1 MVFSSAIFLYV
12 YLPVV
17 LGIYFVLPA
26 RARNLLLLISS
37 IFFYTW
43 GEGVL
48 VGVMLGSA
56 AVDYLAARVIDAG
69 FPAAVR
75 SGAIPMGPDRT
86 RRQRAALAGSVVVNL
101 TLLGVFKYFNFAL
114 DNCNAALVALGLSDL
129 VWVGI
134 PAVVLPLGISFYT
147 FQSMSY
153 TIDVYR
159 GHVRPARRF
168 IDFACFVTMFPQ
180 LVAGPIVRYRD
191 VEKELIRRRTE
202 IGDFAYGVRRF
213 VIGLGKK
220 LLIADVL
227 QGPVDRIFALPPDQI
242 SPDVAW
248 IGAVFFCLQLY
259 YDFSGYSDMA
269 IGLGRM
275 LGFRFPE
282 NFRYPYIAR
291 TVAEFWTRWHI
302 TLSAWLRD
310 YVFVSL
316 GGYRVG
322 RGRAAFNLIL
332 TFLLCGLW
340 HGASWNFVIF
350 GASMGVLIALERLVR
365 IRRRAWFIKTPVS
378 HVYMVLVIV
387 MHMVLFRA
395 ETLSGAW
402 VLIRALWGFPVSGD
416 APFAASDFLNGEILL
431 AAAVGVIFSLP
442 VIPWLHGRWTRFVA
456 GLRDGV
462 PALGAEA
469 LRQSALL
476 LAVGAIAAAC
486 SMKLAVGTFQPFIYF
501 RF

>member
-180 LVAGPIVRYRD
+180 LVAGFNPLFGIGRENCQSLSRGD
-191 VEKELIRRRTE
+191 TEQFHCRPGFGSKSDRELFNGRIRNGRCFGKRIRQMFQFGSVRRTILSQRQTQGSLCIDQQFSRLLHIHNTSNSKLVDNGQCLHRCGYIQTRQRE
-202 IGDFAYGVRRF
+202 VFEPFCRL
-213 VIGLGKK
+213 LG
-220 LLIADVL
+220 
-227 QGPVDRIFALPPDQI
+227 
-242 SPDVAW
+242 
-248 IGAVFFCLQLY
+248 
-259 YDFSGYSDMA
+259 
-269 IGLGRM
+269 
-275 LGFRFPE
+275 
-282 NFRYPYIAR
+282 
-291 TVAEFWTRWHI
+291 
-302 TLSAWLRD
+302 
-310 YVFVSL
+310 
-316 GGYRVG
+316 
-322 RGRAAFNLIL
+322 
-332 TFLLCGLW
+332 
-340 HGASWNFVIF
+340 
-350 GASMGVLIALERLVR
+350 
-365 IRRRAWFIKTPVS
+365 
-378 HVYMVLVIV
+378 
-387 MHMVLFRA
+387 
-395 ETLSGAW
+395 
-402 VLIRALWGFPVSGD
+402 
-416 APFAASDFLNGEILL
+416 
-431 AAAVGVIFSLP
+431 
-442 VIPWLHGRWTRFVA
+442 
-456 GLRDGV
+456 
-462 PALGAEA
+462 
-469 LRQSALL
+469 
-476 LAVGAIAAAC
+476 
-486 SMKLAVGTFQPFIYF
+486 
-501 RF
+501 